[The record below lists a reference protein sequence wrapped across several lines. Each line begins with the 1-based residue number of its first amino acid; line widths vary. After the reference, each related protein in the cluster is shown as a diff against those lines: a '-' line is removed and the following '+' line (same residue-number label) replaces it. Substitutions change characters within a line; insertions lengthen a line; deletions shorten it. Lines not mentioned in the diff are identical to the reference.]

1 MPRFFGN
8 WWRPW
13 AMSRGRKALQGK
25 GWSGRISSVNF
36 SFYSMNFSRWIT
48 SKQLMAQAGA
58 SPGAEAGEQEVPD
71 RKLIEACKNG
81 DTQAFEVLVTRHRG
95 KVYAMIQNMIKNEA
109 DAWDLSQEVFL
120 KVWKALPKFE
130 ARAKFSTWLYRIT
143 HNVVYDWLRKR
154 KIESNGELEDGLL
167 NPADIAAGAK
177 TAPSAVARPDK
188 ALENSELGDRINA
201 ALATLNAE
209 HRETILLR
217 EVQGFDYKEI
227 AKVMD
232 CSLGTVMSRLY
243 YARKKLQTLLS
254 DEKGEI

>member
-1 MPRFFGN
+1 
-8 WWRPW
+8 
-13 AMSRGRKALQGK
+13 
-25 GWSGRISSVNF
+25 
-36 SFYSMNFSRWIT
+36 MNFLRWLT
-48 SKQLMAQAGA
+48 SKQLMAPAGA
-58 SPGAEAGEQEVPD
+58 SPDAGSSEQEIPD
-71 RKLIEACKNG
+71 QELIEACQKG
-81 DTQAFEVLVTRHRG
+81 DTRAFETLVTRHRG
-95 KVYAMIQNMIKNEA
+95 KVYAMVQNMIKNEA

-154 KIESNGELEDGLL
+154 KIDSAGELDDGVLSQ
-167 NPADIAAGAK
+167 ADIAAGSK
-177 TAPSAVARPDK
+177 TSPSMTLRPDH
-188 ALENSELGDRINA
+188 ALANSELGERINA

-243 YARKKLQTLLS
+243 YARKKLQSLLS
-254 DEKGEI
+254 DEKRND

>member
-1 MPRFFGN
+1 
-8 WWRPW
+8 
-13 AMSRGRKALQGK
+13 
-25 GWSGRISSVNF
+25 
-36 SFYSMNFSRWIT
+36 MNFFRWVT
-48 SKQLMAQAGA
+48 SKQLMAPAGA
-58 SPGAEAGEQEVPD
+58 SPDAGAGDQEIPD
-71 RKLIEACKNG
+71 RELIKACQKG
-81 DTQAFEVLVTRHRG
+81 DTRAFETLVTRHRG
-95 KVYAMIQNMIKNEA
+95 KVYAMVQNMIKNEA

-154 KIESNGELEDGLL
+154 KIDSAGELDDGIL
-167 NPADIAAGAK
+167 NESDIAAGSRTSPNK
-177 TAPSAVARPDK
+177 IARPDQ
-188 ALENSELGDRINA
+188 ALANSELGERINA

-227 AKVMD
+227 AKVME

-243 YARKKLQTLLS
+243 YARKKLQALLS
-254 DEKGEI
+254 DEKGKD

>member
-1 MPRFFGN
+1 
-8 WWRPW
+8 
-13 AMSRGRKALQGK
+13 
-25 GWSGRISSVNF
+25 
-36 SFYSMNFSRWIT
+36 MNFFRWVT
-48 SKQLMAQAGA
+48 SKELMAPAGA
-58 SPGAEAGEQEVPD
+58 SPDAGAGDQVVPD
-71 RKLIEACKNG
+71 RELIKACQSG
-81 DTQAFEVLVTRHRG
+81 DTRAFETLVTRHRG
-95 KVYAMIQNMIKNEA
+95 KVYAMVQNMIKNEA

-154 KIESNGELEDGLL
+154 KIDSAGELDDGVLSQS
-167 NPADIAAGAK
+167 DIAAGSR
-177 TAPSAVARPDK
+177 TSPSIIARPDQ
-188 ALENSELGDRINA
+188 ALVNSELGVRINA

-243 YARKKLQTLLS
+243 YARKKLQALLS
-254 DEKGEI
+254 DEKGKD

>member
-1 MPRFFGN
+1 M
-8 WWRPW
+8 
-13 AMSRGRKALQGK
+13 
-25 GWSGRISSVNF
+25 
-36 SFYSMNFSRWIT
+36 
-48 SKQLMAQAGA
+48 
-58 SPGAEAGEQEVPD
+58 
-71 RKLIEACKNG
+71 
-81 DTQAFEVLVTRHRG
+81 TRHRG

-154 KIESNGELEDGLL
+154 KIDSAGELDDALL
-167 NPADIAAGAK
+167 NPRDIAAGAR
-177 TAPSAVARPDK
+177 TTPSTTDRPDH
-188 ALENSELGDRINA
+188 ALENSELGERINA

-243 YARKKLQTLLS
+243 YARKKLQTLL
-254 DEKGEI
+254 DNEKGEI

>member
-1 MPRFFGN
+1 
-8 WWRPW
+8 
-13 AMSRGRKALQGK
+13 
-25 GWSGRISSVNF
+25 
-36 SFYSMNFSRWIT
+36 
-48 SKQLMAQAGA
+48 MAPAGA

-154 KIESNGELEDGLL
+154 KIESNGEL
-167 NPADIAAGAK
+167 
-177 TAPSAVARPDK
+177 
-188 ALENSELGDRINA
+188 
-201 ALATLNAE
+201 
-209 HRETILLR
+209 
-217 EVQGFDYKEI
+217 
-227 AKVMD
+227 
-232 CSLGTVMSRLY
+232 
-243 YARKKLQTLLS
+243 
-254 DEKGEI
+254 

>member
-1 MPRFFGN
+1 
-8 WWRPW
+8 
-13 AMSRGRKALQGK
+13 MSPAGD
-25 GWSGRISSVNF
+25 SPD
-36 SFYSMNFSRWIT
+36 
-48 SKQLMAQAGA
+48 AGA
-58 SPGAEAGEQEVPD
+58 GEPEVPD
-71 RKLIEACKNG
+71 HQLIKSCQGG
-81 DTQAFEVLVTRHRG
+81 DTRAFETLVTRHRG
-95 KVYAMIQNMIKNEA
+95 KVYAMVQNMIKNEA
-109 DAWDLSQEVFL
+109 DAWDLSQVVFL

-154 KIESNGELEDGLL
+154 KIDSAGELDDGLL
-167 NPADIAAGAK
+167 SEGDIAAGSR
-177 TAPSAVARPDK
+177 TSPSKVARPDI

-254 DEKGEI
+254 DEKGKD

>member
-1 MPRFFGN
+1 M
-8 WWRPW
+8 
-13 AMSRGRKALQGK
+13 GRV
-25 GWSGRISSVNF
+25 ISCF
-36 SFYSMNFSRWIT
+36 LMNFSRWFT
-48 SKQLMAQAGA
+48 FNQVMAPAGA
-58 SPGAEAGEQEVPD
+58 SPNGGASEEETPD
-71 RKLIEACKNG
+71 RELIEAIQNG
-81 DTQAFEVLVTRHRG
+81 DTRAFEVLVTRHRG
-95 KVYAMIQNMIKNEA
+95 KVYAMVQNMIKNDA

-154 KIESNGELEDGLL
+154 KIDSAGELDDGLF
-167 NPADIAAGAK
+167 NEGDIAAGSR
-177 TAPSAVARPDK
+177 TTPTLDQRPDQ
-188 ALENSELGDRINA
+188 ALENSELGGRINQ
-201 ALATLNAE
+201 ALATLSAE

-227 AKVMD
+227 AKVME

-254 DEKGEI
+254 DEKGKD

>member
-1 MPRFFGN
+1 
-8 WWRPW
+8 
-13 AMSRGRKALQGK
+13 
-25 GWSGRISSVNF
+25 
-36 SFYSMNFSRWIT
+36 
-48 SKQLMAQAGA
+48 MAPAGA
-58 SPGAEAGEQEVPD
+58 YSDAGAGDEEIPD
-71 RKLIEACKNG
+71 HELIKSCQGG
-81 DTQAFEVLVTRHRG
+81 DTRAFETLVTRHRG
-95 KVYAMIQNMIKNEA
+95 KVYAMVQNMIKNEA
-109 DAWDLSQEVFL
+109 DSWDLSQEVFL

-154 KIESNGELEDGLL
+154 KIDSAGELDDGIL
-167 NPADIAAGAK
+167 NEADIAAGSRTSPAM
-177 TAPSAVARPDK
+177 TARPDQ
-188 ALENSELGDRINA
+188 ALVNSELGQRINA

-243 YARKKLQTLLS
+243 YARKKLQALLG
-254 DEKGEI
+254 DEKGKN

>member
-1 MPRFFGN
+1 
-8 WWRPW
+8 
-13 AMSRGRKALQGK
+13 
-25 GWSGRISSVNF
+25 
-36 SFYSMNFSRWIT
+36 MNFFRRFT
-48 SKQLMAQAGA
+48 FNLLMAPAGV
-58 SPGAEAGEQEVPD
+58 SSEAGLADGEPTDHE
-71 RKLIEACKNG
+71 LIESCQSG
-81 DTQAFEVLVTRHRG
+81 DTKAFDTLVTRHRG
-95 KVYAMIQNMIKNEA
+95 KVYAMVQNMIKNDA

-154 KIESNGELEDGLL
+154 KIDSAGEFDDAILSEG
-167 NPADIAAGAK
+167 
-177 TAPSAVARPDK
+177 SVAVGSTTTPKQDLRPDQ
-188 ALENSELGDRINA
+188 ALENSELGARIHA
-201 ALATLNAE
+201 AMATLSAE

-227 AKVMD
+227 AKAMG

-254 DEKGEI
+254 NEQGNH